1 MLWNLDQLTAFVMAV
16 EQGSFSAAARKMGKA
31 QSRVSTAIANLEL
44 DLGFELFDR
53 SHRLPKL
60 SEKGREMYHDAKSV
74 LSQCQRL
81 SSRAS
86 MLAANEAVSLTVAI
100 DEAVPI
106 EAFETFFIDVA
117 KQFPEL
123 TLTILNG
130 AQQDIAHWVDNKQ
143 ADIGVMFH
151 LAPMSDNLDFISIAH
166 FKRSLIVSPTHPLAQ
181 FPEPSLNMLNQ
192 YRQLV
197 IRNRLSGEQ
206 GITLS
211 PTHWFIDSYYYISSM
226 VGHGVGWALVPEH
239 VARSDWYT
247 GVLVELSTRH
257 IPGGLSMEMGVV
269 KRRDKGMQQV
279 LSWMHFYLENM
290 FQHSKR

>member
-1 MLWNLDQLTAFVMAV
+1 MYID
-16 EQGSFSAAARKMGKA
+16 AR
-31 QSRVSTAIANLEL
+31 
-44 DLGFELFDR
+44 
-53 SHRLPKL
+53 
-60 SEKGREMYHDAKSV
+60 SV

-86 MLAANEAVSLTVAI
+86 TLARGEAVSLTVAI

-106 EAFETFFIDVA
+106 EAFETFFVDVA

-130 AQQDIAHWVDNKQ
+130 AQQDIAHWVEHKQ

-151 LAPMSDNLDFISIAH
+151 FAPMSVNLDFISIAN
-166 FKRSLIVSPTHPLAQ
+166 FRQSLIVCPTHPLAQ
-181 FPEPSLNMLNQ
+181 YKQPSLTQLKQ

-206 GITLS
+206 GITIS

-226 VGHGVGWALVPEH
+226 VSHGVGWALVPEH
-239 VARSDWYT
+239 VARNDWYSGLLT
-247 GVLVELSTRH
+247 ELSTRQ
-257 IPGGLSMEMGVV
+257 ISGSLNMEMGVV
-269 KRRDKGMQQV
+269 KRRDKGMKQV
-279 LSWMHFYLENM
+279 LAWMHSYLDSM
-290 FQHSKR
+290 FNTV